1 LLLDKVACGKYSTAN
16 CRQVFCDLAS
26 AQTHL
31 LVEFQEQL
39 FKSIGSDFRKK
50 TYIICIIRYNSK
62 TSLPKEIAMK
72 LEQLMTLHAD
82 VRTITDIGACPFGT
96 RFIADV
102 SGGHFE
108 GDRLRGTIQPSGGDW
123 LLIDAEGIGHID
135 VRLTLETD
143 DGALIYVQYYG
154 VLVMNEQV
162 KSALTQNGT
171 TDYGD
176 TYFMTNPRYETADKR
191 YKWLNR
197 IMSVAEGRLA
207 PGAAE
212 YQVFELMNG

>member
-1 LLLDKVACGKYSTAN
+1 
-16 CRQVFCDLAS
+16 
-26 AQTHL
+26 
-31 LVEFQEQL
+31 
-39 FKSIGSDFRKK
+39 
-50 TYIICIIRYNSK
+50 
-62 TSLPKEIAMK
+62 MK
-72 LEQLMTLHAD
+72 LEQHMTLHAD

-108 GDRLRGTIQPSGGDW
+108 GDRLRGTIHPSGGDW

-162 KSALTQNGT
+162 NSALTRNGT